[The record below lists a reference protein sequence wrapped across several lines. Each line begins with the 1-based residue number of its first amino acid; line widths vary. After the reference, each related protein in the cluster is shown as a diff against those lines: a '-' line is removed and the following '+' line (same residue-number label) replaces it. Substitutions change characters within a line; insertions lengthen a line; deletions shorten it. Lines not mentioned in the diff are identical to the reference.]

1 MYRLDSDC
9 VWSGKGTGSCSVWRG
24 ASCSALTPLP
34 ATSSTGYSGT
44 RPGALPHAST
54 LPYTRPRVGTYLL
67 VPALGQVLP
76 HTSPKGY
83 LPTYLVSHTSLRAP
97 RYFLIPVLQSQ
108 GTSLHLSQGRYLLP
122 HASPQVGTCTSSL
135 QSQYL
140 IELPTCTSHTSP
152 RFRTSSYLSSD
163 SGSVPAPTSSQAILR
178 VRLRLVVPTYLFM
191 FSYAIKIASKLHNRF
206 SQRLKN
212 TVRLLNGRYSN
223 WAYYVGM

>member
-1 MYRLDSDC
+1 MQCPDP
-9 VWSGKGTGSCSVWRG
+9 
-24 ASCSALTPLP
+24 TPSNLVHGLLRYQ
-34 ATSSTGYSGT
+34 AWGTSSCQYPSLYPSSS
-44 RPGALPHAST
+44 R
-54 LPYTRPRVGTYLL
+54 YLL
-67 VPALGQVLP
+67 AR
-76 HTSPKGY
+76 TSPRAGSSSY
-83 LPTYLVSHTSLRAP
+83 QSERVPTYLVSHTILRAP